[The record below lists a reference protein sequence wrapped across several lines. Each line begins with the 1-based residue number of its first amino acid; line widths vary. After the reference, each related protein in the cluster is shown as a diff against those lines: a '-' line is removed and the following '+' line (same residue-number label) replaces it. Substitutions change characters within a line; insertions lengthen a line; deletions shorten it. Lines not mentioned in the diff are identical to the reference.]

1 MIFWEI
7 AKRNIRLHFLRS
19 TLAMLGIVIGVV
31 AIASMGILGNS
42 MVASVSES
50 LNSVGDSVIVSPY
63 SGSGGGMGPGGGG
76 GPSGSTQDQYISDS
90 NYQKIKQAV
99 APNIAIPVHQTS
111 QRMSVGVNSDDIVA
125 TIYGVDPQYIKDF
138 NMVLTA
144 GDYSNGNSGC
154 LVGSEFATD
163 NDIRVGSRISI
174 GNDGEYGTL
183 RVTGIIEERGMSFDI
198 STDNALVVTQDWY
211 ESNFG
216 KIDQYDQVVVKVK
229 EGQDTAKVKT
239 VIENQLNRRDKIVT
253 VTDSKAT
260 LSSIY
265 ETFGTITT
273 FVTAIGG
280 ISMIVAGVSIF
291 NIMMMSVNERIK
303 EIGIMRSIGTQ
314 KKEVMSM
321 FIYEAAIIGVCGSL
335 IGGILSLF
343 AGYAV
348 SALMLGTT
356 EYLWT
361 LSTALSVA
369 EGVGFGIIICLAC
382 GVYPAWQAAN
392 LNPID
397 ALRHE

>member
-7 AKRNIRLHFLRS
+7 AKRNIRLHLLRS

-50 LNSVGDSVIVSPY
+50 INSVGDSVIVSPY
-63 SGSGGGMGPGGGG
+63 SGASSGGMGGGPPGGG
-76 GPSGSTQDQYISDS
+76 SVQDQYISDS

-111 QRMSVGVNSDDIVA
+111 QRMSVGVGSDDIVA
-125 TIYGVDPQYIKDF
+125 SIYGVDPQSVKDF
-138 NMVLTA
+138 NLKLTA
-144 GDYSNGNSGC
+144 GDFSSGNSGC
-154 LVGSEFATD
+154 LVGSDFAKD
-163 NDIRVGSRISI
+163 NNVKVGSRIAI
-174 GNDGEYGTL
+174 GSDGQYGTL
-183 RVTGIIEERGMSFDI
+183 RVTGIIEERGMSFDL
-198 STDNALVVTQDWY
+198 STDNALVVTRDWY

-216 KIDQYDQVVVKVK
+216 DIDQYDQVVVKVK
-229 EGQDTAKVKT
+229 QGQDTATAKT
-239 VIENQLNRRDKIVT
+239 IVENQLNRRDKIVT

-260 LSSIY
+260 LASIY
-265 ETFGTITT
+265 ATFGTITT

-303 EIGIMRSIGTQ
+303 EIGIMRSIGVQ

-321 FIYEAAIIGVCGSL
+321 FIYEAAIIGVCGSV
-335 IGGILSLF
+335 IGAVLSLV
-343 AGYAV
+343 AGYAI

-356 EYLWT
+356 KYLWT
-361 LSTALSVA
+361 ISTSFSVA
-369 EGVGFGIIICLAC
+369 EGTLFGIVICLAC

>member
-7 AKRNIRLHFLRS
+7 AKRNIRLHMLRS

-42 MVASVSES
+42 LVASVSES
-50 LNSVGDSVIVSPY
+50 LNSVGDSVTVNPY
-63 SGSGGGMGPGGGG
+63 SGSSGGGMGGGGAPGG
-76 GPSGSTQDQYISDS
+76 TVDQKISDS

-99 APNIAIPVHQTS
+99 APSIAIPVHQTS
-111 QRMSVGVNSDDIVA
+111 QRMSVGVGTDDIVA
-125 TIYGVDPQYIKDF
+125 TIYGVDPQDIKDF
-138 NMVLTA
+138 NLVLTS
-144 GDYSNGNSGC
+144 GDFSSGNSGC
-154 LVGSEFATD
+154 LVGSEFAKD
-163 NDIRVGSRISI
+163 NNIRVGSRISI
-174 GNDGEYGTL
+174 GSDGQYGTL
-183 RVTGIIEERGMSFDI
+183 RVTGIIEERGMSFDL
-198 STDNALVVTQDWY
+198 STDSALVVTKDWY

-216 KIDQYDQVVVKVK
+216 DIDQYNQVVVKVK
-229 EGQDTAKVKT
+229 EGQDTATVKKI
-239 VIENQLNRRDKIVT
+239 IENQLNRRDKIVS

-265 ETFGTITT
+265 STFGTITT

-280 ISMIVAGVSIF
+280 ISMVVAGVSIF

-321 FIYEAAIIGVCGSL
+321 FVYEAAIIGVLGSL
-335 IGGILSLF
+335 IGGILSIL
-343 AGYAV
+343 AGYGV

-356 EYLWT
+356 KYLLT
-361 LSTALSVA
+361 LSNGFSVA
-369 EGVGFGIIICLAC
+369 EGVLFGVFICLAC
-382 GVYPAWQAAN
+382 GIYPAWQAAN